1 MYVHTRGLL
10 AVLARCFRR
19 SSACVAIILFCA
31 LDFDFVLACLPRR
44 EQDFL
49 NANAQFDVGPTGSKV
64 LQNCL
69 AYKLCYYRFGEL
81 RVSQTTRMCAS
92 GARSL

>member
-1 MYVHTRGLL
+1 MLL
-10 AVLARCFRR
+10 WWPRVLAGFRLPP
-19 SSACVAIILFCA
+19 SFLLF
-31 LDFDFVLACLPRR
+31 LLRQ
-44 EQDFL
+44 QDFL

-81 RVSQTTRMCAS
+81 RVRDTRFVRGGGCPTPRPLVAVFVAPF
-92 GARSL
+92 GL